1 MQAFVYGER
10 RPLPDGFEGF
20 VDPART
26 AVVSIDMHQGHLADT
41 PDCPARRRAPGKSSA
56 PIDRFQPGRAPAACR
71 WSMCEACCGA
81 AASTM
86 STACRRRGARSFR
99 CMSGPIPNADEHAIE
114 GTRWNAFE
122 TEVLPDDLIVQT
134 KKRLTAFYPSDLDF
148 LLRNMGTRTLV
159 LDGVMADCCVLNTAF
174 DASNLGYDVVVLRD
188 LVRGTNAEMEA
199 AAEKIVSLHLGL
211 VMDAADLLAAWRARS
226 AISSRSRRKAC
237 SARAAAFTS
246 IPGGRSGAP

>member
-1 MQAFVYGER
+1 MALKAYVYGEKR
-10 RPLPDGFEGF
+10 VLPDGFEAF
-20 VDPART
+20 ADASRS

-41 PDCPARRRAPGKSSA
+41 PDCPCPAPRAREIVT
-56 PIDRFQPGRAPAACR
+56 PIDGFHAGARAAGVPVIHVRSVLRRGGVDDLHGLPAAWR
-71 WSMCEACCGA
+71 KV
-81 AASTM
+81 
-86 STACRRRGARSFR
+86 FPLHV
-99 CMSGPIPNADEHAIE
+99 GPIPNADEHAIE
-114 GTRWNAFE
+114 GTRWNEFE

-188 LVRGTNAEMEA
+188 LVRGTDALMEA

-211 VMDAADLLAAWRARS
+211 VMDAPDLLAAWHERAQQ
-226 AISSRSRRKAC
+226 
-237 SARAAAFTS
+237 AAE
-246 IPGGRSGAP
+246 

>member
-1 MQAFVYGER
+1 MGLQAPLHAYVYGER
-10 RPLPDGFEGF
+10 RPLPEGFEGF
-20 VDPART
+20 VDPARS

-41 PDCPARRRAPGKSSA
+41 PDCPCPAPRAREIVA
-56 PIDRFQPGRAPAACR
+56 PIDRFHAQARAQAVPVIHVRSVLRRGGVDDVAGLPAAWR
-71 WSMCEACCGA
+71 KV
-81 AASTM
+81 
-86 STACRRRGARSFR
+86 FPLHV
-99 CMSGPIPNADEHAIE
+99 GPIPNADEHAIE
-114 GTRWNAFE
+114 GTRWNDFE

-199 AAEKIVSLHLGL
+199 AAERIVSLHLGL
-211 VMDAADLLAAWRARS
+211 VMDAADLVAAWQERARQ
-226 AISSRSRRKAC
+226 
-237 SARAAAFTS
+237 AAE
-246 IPGGRSGAP
+246 

>member
-1 MQAFVYGER
+1 MAPRSPLHAYVYGER

-20 VDPART
+20 VDPARS

-41 PDCPARRRAPGKSSA
+41 PDCPCPAPRAREIVA
-56 PIDRFQPGRAPAACR
+56 PIDRFHARARTFAVALIHVRSVLRRGGIDDVGGLPAAWR
-71 WSMCEACCGA
+71 KV
-81 AASTM
+81 
-86 STACRRRGARSFR
+86 FPLHV
-99 CMSGPIPNADEHAIE
+99 GPIPNADEHAIE
-114 GTRWNAFE
+114 GTRWNDFE

-199 AAEKIVSLHLGL
+199 AAERIVSLHLGL
-211 VMDAADLLAAWRARS
+211 VMDAADLVAAWQERAQQ
-226 AISSRSRRKAC
+226 
-237 SARAAAFTS
+237 AAE
-246 IPGGRSGAP
+246 